1 MRRQFALLAAL
12 GLSMLL
18 GTGCSQDTAVSSPD
32 GGLTLRV
39 AERDGRIGY
48 TLSRG
53 ETLLL
58 DFSTLGF
65 ELRDA
70 PALRDGLTIDAT
82 ARTSFDQTWEQVWGE
97 EHFVRNRYNELRVT
111 VRERE
116 APGRRFDAVFRL
128 FDDGV
133 GFRCE
138 FPEQPA
144 LGEFVIMDELT
155 EFRFPQDHMAWW
167 MPTREPYY
175 ESIAR
180 HTPLSRMDTVN
191 TPLTLECADG
201 TYLALHEADL
211 TDYAKMSL
219 RPAGEEGTTLRCC
232 LTPWS
237 NGVKVYARTPF
248 RTPWRTV
255 VVGDTPGDLATS
267 RLMLN
272 LNEPSKIEDT
282 SWIRPGKY
290 IGIWWSMHLFQETW
304 AQGPEH
310 GATTENMM
318 RYIDFAAENG
328 IQGVLAEGW
337 NVGWDG
343 AWTKNTDRISF
354 TQPYPDFDIARIAEY
369 AASKGVELIG
379 HHETGANTKNYETQ
393 MEEAFAFYRKYG
405 VRVVKTGYVNVLMD
419 GKELHDSQYGV
430 RHYRRVIETAA
441 RYGICID
448 NHEPV
453 MPTGLERTWP
463 NLMTQEGVRGQEYN
477 AWSPD
482 GGNPPE
488 HTTVLPFLRGLAG
501 PMDYTFGTFDFSNPV
516 SLRARAID
524 RGPRTGPLRRDIQ
537 PVADGFGPAGEL
549 RRKTR
554 LRLHPRRAD
563 RLGADR
569 RAAGRHRRLLRLRAS
584 GARRGGLVSGRRYG
598 RRAAHGRGR
607 AVVPH
612 ARTEIHGANLRRRR
626 GGRLEDESLCRRN
639 HGTRGRGRRQAHDPH
654 GIGRRLRRPV
664 QGPKNRIGP

>member
-12 GLSMLL
+12 ELSMLL

-70 PALRDGLTIDAT
+70 PALRDELTIDAT
-82 ARTSFDQTWEQVWGE
+82 ARTSFDQTWGAG
-97 EHFVRNRYNELRVT
+97 L
-111 VRERE
+111 
-116 APGRRFDAVFRL
+116 GRRALRPQPLQRACASRYANAKRPDAAST
-128 FDDGV
+128 
-133 GFRCE
+133 RCSACSTTASDSAAE

-232 LTPWS
+232 PHAVVERREGLCPDAVPHAVAH
-237 NGVKVYARTPF
+237 GRRRRHPRRPGHLAPDAQPERTLED
-248 RTPWRTV
+248 RGHV
-255 VVGDTPGDLATS
+255 VDPAGQVHRHLVVDAPLPGDLGTGARTRRHDRKHDALH
-267 RLMLN
+267 RLRRR
-272 LNEPSKIEDT
+272 E
-282 SWIRPGKY
+282 RHPGCA
-290 IGIWWSMHLFQETW
+290 G
-304 AQGPEH
+304 
-310 GATTENMM
+310 
-318 RYIDFAAENG
+318 R
-328 IQGVLAEGW
+328 GW

-369 AASKGVELIG
+369 AASKGVEPDRPPRDG
-379 HHETGANTKNYETQ
+379 RQHEKLRGA
-393 MEEAFAFYRKYG
+393 
-405 VRVVKTGYVNVLMD
+405 
-419 GKELHDSQYGV
+419 
-430 RHYRRVIETAA
+430 
-441 RYGICID
+441 
-448 NHEPV
+448 
-453 MPTGLERTWP
+453 
-463 NLMTQEGVRGQEYN
+463 
-477 AWSPD
+477 D
-482 GGNPPE
+482 GGGFRL
-488 HTTVLPFLRGLAG
+488 LPQIR
-501 PMDYTFGTFDFSNPV
+501 
-516 SLRARAID
+516 RAR
-524 RGPRTGPLRRDIQ
+524 RQ
-537 PVADGFGPAGEL
+537 DGL
-549 RRKTR
+549 CQR
-554 LRLHPRRAD
+554 
-563 RLGADR
+563 
-569 RAAGRHRRLLRLRAS
+569 
-584 GARRGGLVSGRRYG
+584 
-598 RRAAHGRGR
+598 AHGRQ
-607 AVVPH
+607 
-612 ARTEIHGANLRRRR
+612 GACTTA
-626 GGRLEDESLCRRN
+626 STAC
-639 HGTRGRGRRQAHDPH
+639 GTTAG
-654 GIGRRLRRPV
+654 
-664 QGPKNRIGP
+664 

>member
-1 MRRQFALLAAL
+1 MKRYLTLIAAAAAAL
-12 GLSMLL
+12 GLA
-18 GTGCSQDTAVSSPD
+18 TGCSPRSASVSSPD
-32 GGLTLRV
+32 GSLSLEV
-39 AERDGRIGY
+39 SVRDGRVGY
-48 TLSRG
+48 TLHREG
-53 ETLLL
+53 KALL

-65 ELRDA
+65 ELKDA
-70 PALRDGLTIDAT
+70 PALRDGLEICGTETD
-82 ARTSFDQTWEQVWGE
+82 SFDETWEQVWGE
-97 EHFVRNRYNELRVT
+97 EHFVRNHYNELT
-111 VRERE
+111 VSLRERQ
-116 APGRRFDAVFRL
+116 APNRRFDVVFRL
-128 FDDGV
+128 FDDGM

-138 FPEQPA
+138 FPEQPD

-155 EFRFPQDHMAWW
+155 EFRFPEDHMAWW

-180 HTPLSRMDTVN
+180 HTPISQMDTVN
-191 TPLTLECADG
+191 TPLTIECAG
-201 TYLALHEADL
+201 GEFLALHEANL

-219 RPAGEEGTTLRCC
+219 YPADGGTTLRCY

-248 RTPWRTV
+248 RTPWRTII
-255 VVGDTPGDLATS
+255 VGDKPGDLVTS

-282 SWIRPGKY
+282 SWIRPMKY

-304 AQGPEH
+304 AQGPNH

-328 IQGVLAEGW
+328 IEGVLAEGW

-343 AWTKNTDRISF
+343 EWTKNSDKIRF
-354 TQPYPDFDIARIAEY
+354 AEPYPDFDIARIADY
-369 AASKGVELIG
+369 AAKKGVQLIG
-379 HHETGANTKNYETQ
+379 HHETGANTKNYEAQ
-393 MEEAFAFYRKYG
+393 MEEAFAFCRRYG
-405 VRVVKTGYVNVLMD
+405 IHAVKTGYVNVLMD

-430 RHYRRVIETAA
+430 RHYRKVIETAA
-441 RYGICID
+441 RYNIMID

-488 HTTVLPFLRGLAG
+488 HTTVVPFLRGLAG

-516 SLRARAID
+516 SPFARVQSTIARELAQYVVIYSPMQMASDLPEHYAGQPAFAFIRDVATDWERTLVPQAVIGDYCVFARQKRDSQEWFLGAITD
-524 RGPRTGPLRRDIQ
+524 ETPRTLTVALDFLDPQTSYKAQIY
-537 PVADGFGPAGEL
+537 ADGEKADWKTNPCDVAISERQVVAGDSL
-549 RRKTR
+549 QIRM
-554 LRLHPRRAD
+554 
-563 RLGADR
+563 
-569 RAAGRHRRLLRLRAS
+569 AS
-584 GARRGGLVSGRRYG
+584 GGGCAIRF
-598 RRAAHGRGR
+598 
-607 AVVPH
+607 VP
-612 ARTEIHGANLRRRR
+612 EP
-626 GGRLEDESLCRRN
+626 
-639 HGTRGRGRRQAHDPH
+639 Q
-654 GIGRRLRRPV
+654 
-664 QGPKNRIGP
+664 K

>member
-272 LNEPSKIEDT
+272 LNEPSKIGDT
-282 SWIRPGKY
+282 EWIRPMKC
-290 IGIWWSMHLFQETW
+290 IGVRWPTPSEADSRT
-304 AQGPEH
+304 AEERYDA
-310 GATTENMM
+310 ATEQVK
-318 RYIDFAAENG
+318 RYLEFAADNR
-328 IQGVLAEGW
+328 IDAVLIGRSEGREARDSARRSDCC
-337 NVGWDG
+337 G
-343 AWTKNTDRISF
+343 
-354 TQPYPDFDIARIAEY
+354 PYRDFDIAAIAGY
-369 AASKGVELIG
+369 ARDLGIELIG
-379 HHETGANTKNYETQ
+379 CRGTDDCVSGCGRQLDSA
-393 MEEAFAFYRKYG
+393 
-405 VRVVKTGYVNVLMD
+405 LMRYAGLGMHNLMTDFSGTLPD
-419 GKELHDSQYGV
+419 GCSRRSQYGV
-430 RHYRRVIETAA
+430 RHCRRIVEAAA
-441 RYGICID
+441 RHCMTVD
-448 NHEPV
+448 MREPV
-453 MPTGLERTWP
+453 KDCGIRRTWP
-463 NLMTQEGVRGQEYN
+463 NMMTRSYGCGDARCAGGPPSHGVM
-477 AWSPD
+477 
-482 GGNPPE
+482 
-488 HTTVLPFLRGLAG
+488 LPFTRLLAG
-501 PMDYTFGTFDFSNPV
+501 PMSCASGTFDILSECARDSVRFGLRNCGEEAGMRVNSTLAGQIADWVILYSPLQMASDRIEHYEGHPAFRFFRDFDPDCDWSRALAGEPGEYVVVVRRAGDRFYFGAATNERPRTLHFELDFLEPEVTYEAAIYADAPDADWRTDPTACDV
-516 SLRARAID
+516 SVRYVTSADAID
-524 RGPRTGPLRRDIQ
+524 VVLAPGGGQAISFLPL
-537 PVADGFGPAGEL
+537 
-549 RRKTR
+549 
-554 LRLHPRRAD
+554 
-563 RLGADR
+563 
-569 RAAGRHRRLLRLRAS
+569 
-584 GARRGGLVSGRRYG
+584 
-598 RRAAHGRGR
+598 
-607 AVVPH
+607 
-612 ARTEIHGANLRRRR
+612 
-626 GGRLEDESLCRRN
+626 
-639 HGTRGRGRRQAHDPH
+639 
-654 GIGRRLRRPV
+654 
-664 QGPKNRIGP
+664 

>member
-379 HHETGANTKNYETQ
+379 HHETGANTKNYEAQ

-516 SLRARAID
+516 SPFARVQSTVARELAHYVVIYSPLQMASD
-524 RGPRTGPLRRDIQ
+524 LPENYAGKPAFAFIRDVPTDWEQTVVPQAVIGDYCVFARQERDGEDWYLGAVTDEEPRTVEVALSFLTPGRKYTAQIY
-537 PVADGFGPAGEL
+537 ADGEGADW
-549 RRKTR
+549 KTNPYAVEITER
-554 LRLHPRRAD
+554 EVGADD
-563 RLGADR
+563 RLTIR
-569 RAAGRHRRLLRLRAS
+569 MAS
-584 GARRGGLVSGRRYG
+584 GGGC
-598 RRAAHGRGR
+598 
-607 AVVPH
+607 AVRFK
-612 ARTEIHGANLRRRR
+612 AQKTE
-626 GGRLEDESLCRRN
+626 
-639 HGTRGRGRRQAHDPH
+639 
-654 GIGRRLRRPV
+654 
-664 QGPKNRIGP
+664 

>member
-18 GTGCSQDTAVSSPD
+18 GTRCSQDTAVSSPD

-328 IQGVLAEGW
+328 IRGVLAEGW

-379 HHETGANTKNYETQ
+379 HHETGANTKNYEAQ

-516 SLRARAID
+516 SPFARVQSTVARELAHYVVIYSPLQMASD
-524 RGPRTGPLRRDIQ
+524 LPENYAGKPAFAFIRDVPTDWERTVVPQAVIGDYCVFARQERDGEDWYLGAVTDEEPRTVEVALSFLTPGRKYTAQIY
-537 PVADGFGPAGEL
+537 ADGEGADW
-549 RRKTR
+549 KTNPYAVEITER
-554 LRLHPRRAD
+554 EVGADD
-563 RLGADR
+563 RLTIR
-569 RAAGRHRRLLRLRAS
+569 MAS
-584 GARRGGLVSGRRYG
+584 GGGC
-598 RRAAHGRGR
+598 
-607 AVVPH
+607 AVRFK
-612 ARTEIHGANLRRRR
+612 AQKTE
-626 GGRLEDESLCRRN
+626 
-639 HGTRGRGRRQAHDPH
+639 
-654 GIGRRLRRPV
+654 
-664 QGPKNRIGP
+664 